1 LLVTESPCYHL
12 LDFTLFLTMLH
23 SLTQPYRLG
32 NKTIRGRLVIPSGIR
47 CTHAATIERCFL
59 EIPALGVITTKSI
72 SFQPR
77 KGYREPIYARYAPGC
92 YINAVGLANPG
103 AERFL
108 AEFDGIEIPRDKFLL
123 VSVFGSDVETFVNAA
138 RTLKPIADGF
148 ELNMSCPHAK
158 GYGAEIGQDTELL
171 KRITAAVAEAVGVPV
186 FVKLSATLQTLVPTA
201 VAALESGA
209 AGLTVTNTIGP
220 ALAEVGD
227 NPILHNR
234 LGGLSGD
241 GIRPLG
247 LRAVEQVRKAIGEG
261 PVMIGMGGIAAPE
274 HVRQYANAG
283 ADLFGIGSALTGL
296 DTNQMREYFAGIER
310 DAEECAPPALYG
322 RSCESLL
329 GMDYVKTRLKSR
341 VDYNESLFKMVLE
354 SLPGGYADGDLAG
367 KFFFLC
373 LPGIGEKPFA
383 VFSAS
388 ERSIVV
394 RTVGEF
400 TARLAELPVGAEIL
414 LRGPYGRSTP
424 VFEDSTLVFV
434 GGGTGIASLLEIAH
448 SLKNAN
454 RQVFLLGARSGD
466 HLFDLEKFRALGTVQ
481 IATDD
486 GTAGKHGYVSDLLTS
501 AIGEIPAAER
511 QRTVFINCGPAPMV
525 LRCSEIQKT
534 VVPAERIVS
543 AIEYMTSCGV
553 GICGKCA
560 SPSGALTC
568 IDGPFMRWDEFQPVR
583 CRCHATTKS

>member
-1 LLVTESPCYHL
+1 
-12 LDFTLFLTMLH
+12 M
-23 SLTQPYRLG
+23 
-32 NKTIRGRLVIPSGIR
+32 
-47 CTHAATIERCFL
+47 
-59 EIPALGVITTKSI
+59 
-72 SFQPR
+72 
-77 KGYREPIYARYAPGC
+77 
-92 YINAVGLANPG
+92 
-103 AERFL
+103 
-108 AEFDGIEIPRDKFLL
+108 
-123 VSVFGSDVETFVNAA
+123 FGSDVETFVNAA
-138 RTLKPIADGF
+138 RILKPIADGF

-158 GYGAEIGQDTELL
+158 GYGAEIAQDTELL
-171 KRITAAVAEAVGVPV
+171 KKITAAVAEAAGVPV
-186 FVKLSATLQTLVPTA
+186 FVKLSATLQNLVPTA
-201 VAALESGA
+201 IAALESGA

-220 ALAEVGD
+220 ALAELGE

-261 PVMIGMGGIAAPE
+261 PVMIGMGGIATPE

-296 DTNQMREYFAGIER
+296 DTDQMREYFAGIER
-310 DAEECAPPALYG
+310 DAEACAPPDLYQ

-341 VDYNESLFKMVLE
+341 VDYNESLFKLVLE
-354 SLPGGYADGDLAG
+354 SLPEDYADGDLAG

-388 ERSIVV
+388 EKSVVV

-400 TARLAELPVGAEIL
+400 TARLAELPAGAEIL

-424 VFEDSTLVFV
+424 VFENSTLVFV

-448 SLKNAN
+448 NLKNGN
-454 RQVFLLGARSGD
+454 KQIFLLGARSAD
-466 HLFDLEKFRALGTVQ
+466 HLFDLEKFRALGTVLT
-481 IATDD
+481 ATDD
-486 GTAGKHGYVSDLLTS
+486 GTAGRHGYVSDLLTS
-501 AIGEIPAAER
+501 AIEELPAAER
-511 QRTVFINCGPAPMV
+511 QRTVFINCGPEPMV
-525 LRCSEIQKT
+525 SRCSEIQKT
-534 VVPAERIVS
+534 VVPAERIIG
-543 AIEYMTSCGV
+543 AIEYVTSCGV

-568 IDGPFMRWDEFQPVR
+568 IDGPFMRLDEFRPVT